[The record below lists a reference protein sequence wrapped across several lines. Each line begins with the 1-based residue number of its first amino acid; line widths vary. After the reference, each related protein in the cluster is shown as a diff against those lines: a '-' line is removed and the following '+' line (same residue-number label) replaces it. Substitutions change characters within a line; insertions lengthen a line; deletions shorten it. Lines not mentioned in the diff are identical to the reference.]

1 MTQASSNHPFLSFM
15 LNAVLA
21 ALTLDP
27 NRDVD
32 DLKCEREAAAAM
44 LAALQPRDA
53 IEAALAARVVV
64 AHHAAM
70 ECFRRAALAEVSDL
84 LMGRLFAKAMALS
97 QRRNKN

>member
-21 ALTLDP
+21 AL
-27 NRDVD
+27 
-32 DLKCEREAAAAM
+32 
-44 LAALQPRDA
+44 QPRDA
-53 IEAALAARVVV
+53 IEAALAARAVV